1 MPTIGL
7 MQNKGYVMKVVIGLS
22 GNIATGKSTV
32 SNILRDHG
40 AVVVDADLI
49 ARKIVEKGEPA
60 LNEIVR
66 SFGSEILQS
75 DGTLDRKALGDI
87 VFNNPDQLHTL
98 NRIMHFRITSHIKQ
112 EIEHFRQRT
121 DKEILTIDAALL
133 FEAGLDKLVDQIW
146 FVDTS
151 EKLQLERL
159 KKRNNFTDDEALKRI
174 KAQHNADF
182 KRHKAHVVI
191 HNNDTL
197 EQLEKEVVHHLRKL
211 KHKESRHH

>member
-1 MPTIGL
+1 
-7 MQNKGYVMKVVIGLS
+7 MQNKGYMMKVIIGLT
-22 GNIATGKSTV
+22 GNIAAGKSTV
-32 SNILRDHG
+32 SDILRDHG

-66 SFGSEILQS
+66 SFGGEILQS

-87 VFNNPDQLHTL
+87 VFNDPDQLQKL
-98 NRIMHFRITSHIKQ
+98 DRIMHPRIISHIKQ
-112 EIEHFRQRT
+112 EIDHFRHQT
-121 DKEILTIDAALL
+121 DQEILTIDAALL

-159 KKRNNFTDDEALKRI
+159 KRRNNINDDEALSRI
-174 KAQHNADF
+174 KAQQDVEC
-182 KRHKAHVVI
+182 KRRKAQVVI
-191 HNNDTL
+191 QNNSTL
-197 EQLEKEVVHHLRKL
+197 EQLKRAVVHQIKNLTL
-211 KHKESRHH
+211 KESQNQ